1 MKTDEEIYEKFRWE
15 IDNEKPDILFTDT
28 MGWNDRKGVLDEDK
42 VIRTYNRHL
51 RKAISL
57 TRKECEEQIKRLEY
71 GYQKGKEDGQQAERK
86 RILEMIDDMGTWT
99 SKERL
104 SIEQI
109 EELKKEIQG
118 EKE

>member
-57 TRKECEEQIKRLEY
+57 TK
-71 GYQKGKEDGQQAERK
+71 QAERK
-86 RILEMIDDMGTWT
+86 RISLDLEPINEIIREIEGNYKMIDNVPQHIITLIKRWRDF
-99 SKERL
+99 R
-104 SIEQI
+104 
-109 EELKKEIQG
+109 KKEVRRNDKQMVLSNT
-118 EKE
+118 